1 MLKRILV
8 PLDGSAC
15 ATHAFQYAL
24 GLAKAE
30 SAALE
35 VCAIVDPFAI
45 LGRNLPS
52 PLDERHVAAAKA
64 EADAFVGEALEAAAK
79 ARVAATACVGLGEPA
94 AEIVARASS
103 SHADTIVMGTHGRS
117 GFKRLFMGSVAEEV
131 LRSSPCPVVV
141 VREKAELHATANE
154 SHAMSE
160 NAPLHMLR
168 LIEVAPERFERLY
181 GEIASFMSGPGADL
195 PGVVDTQIFGSVN
208 RTRICILAQFRTHH
222 DWVRAQWDARLGE
235 LLEEIA
241 ENSET
246 LEFNLYSGDRFAP
259 RQIKKGIAAS

>member
-15 ATHAFQYAL
+15 ASHAFQYAL

-30 SAALE
+30 SAA
-35 VCAIVDPFAI
+35 VDICAVIDPFAI

-52 PLDERHVAAAKA
+52 PLDEEHVAAAKR
-64 EADAFVGEALEAAAK
+64 EADAFIGDALAEAA
-79 ARVAATACVGLGEPA
+79 RSGVAATACVNFGQPA
-94 AEIVARASS
+94 AEIIARA
-103 SHADTIVMGTHGRS
+103 HLIDADTVVMGTHGRS

-141 VREKAELHATANE
+141 VREKAAVHSAAEEHVRIDETT
-154 SHAMSE
+154 
-160 NAPLHMLR
+160 PLFVLR
-168 LIEVAPERFERLY
+168 LVEVAPQNYERLY
-181 GEIASFMSGPGADL
+181 GEIASFMKGPGADI
-195 PGVVDTQIFGSVN
+195 PGIVETQLFGSVN
-208 RTRICILAQFRTHH
+208 ATRIVILAQFRSHH

-246 LEFNLYSGDRFAP
+246 LEFNLYRGDRFGKTY
-259 RQIKKGIAAS
+259 IKKGIAAS

>member
-15 ATHAFQYAL
+15 ASHAFQYAL

-30 SAALE
+30 SGALE
-35 VCAIVDPFAI
+35 IYAIVDPFAI
-45 LGRNLPS
+45 LGHNLPN

-79 ARVAATACVGLGEPA
+79 ARVAATACVGFGEPA
-94 AEIVARASS
+94 AEIVARARS
-103 SHADTIVMGTHGRS
+103 SHPDTIVMGTHGRS

-131 LRSSPCPVVV
+131 LRSSPCPVVI
-141 VREKAELHATANE
+141 VREK
-154 SHAMSE
+154 SE
-160 NAPLHMLR
+160 MQAPASETRGVDEKAPLYMVR
-168 LIEVAPERFERLY
+168 LVEVAPERFERLY

-195 PGVVDTQIFGSVN
+195 PGVVETQVFGSVN
-208 RTRICILAQFRTHH
+208 RTRIFIVAQFRTHH

-235 LLEEIA
+235 FLEEIA

-259 RQIKKGIAAS
+259 RQIKNGIAAS